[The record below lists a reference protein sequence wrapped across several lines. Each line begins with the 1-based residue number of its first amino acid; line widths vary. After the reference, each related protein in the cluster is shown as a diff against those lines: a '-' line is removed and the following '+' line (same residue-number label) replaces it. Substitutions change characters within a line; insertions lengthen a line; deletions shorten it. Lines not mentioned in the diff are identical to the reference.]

1 MDQKQTLRTALDAL
15 ATQDMST
22 ANLAFD
28 KYFSDKSPEVLRNVL
43 TDFEA
48 EHKPE

>member
-15 ATQDMST
+15 NAQDSAA

-43 TDFEA
+43 TNFED